1 MFEYKTG
8 NYSVTNLTD
17 AFRQANPSIGRNIK
31 QSAEVESTL
40 LNPATQT
47 DVDARFDAA
56 MQWATQLKALAPF
69 SGLNTIENARFIR
82 FRELSFAYRVPASFA
97 SRLGLENLTISLTG
111 RNLVKWDGYTGIDQE
126 MNATARCGGNGAASR
141 DCNFL
146 DGVDA
151 FGLPIPRRYTL
162 AIQFGL

>member
-1 MFEYKTG
+1 M
-8 NYSVTNLTD
+8 TNLTD
-17 AFRQANPSIGRNIK
+17 AFRQSNPSIGRKIK
-31 QSAEVESTL
+31 QSAIVESTL

-56 MQWATQLKALAPF
+56 MQWATELKALSPL
-69 SGLNTIENARFIR
+69 SCLNTIENARFVR
-82 FRELSFAYRVPASFA
+82 FRELSFAYRVPASFS
-97 SRLGLENLTISLTG
+97 SRFGLENFTISLTG

-126 MNATARCGGNGAASR
+126 MNAIARCGGSGAATR

-151 FGLPIPRRYTL
+151 FGLPLPRRYTL